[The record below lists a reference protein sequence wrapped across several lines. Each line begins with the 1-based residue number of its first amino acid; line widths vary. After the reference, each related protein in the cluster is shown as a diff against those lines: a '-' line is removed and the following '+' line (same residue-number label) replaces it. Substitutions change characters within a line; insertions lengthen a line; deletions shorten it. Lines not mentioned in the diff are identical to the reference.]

1 MKKSTKSILTLLLLT
16 AGVSFLSMNP
26 AMAKNSN
33 KETSTDNSVTQKGD
47 TSNGG
52 ANNDNSKSV
61 SSVLCSLN
69 NISIGGTAATD
80 CKGPFEG
87 NDTGDKGTLLANLNN
102 GLFNVGTNVE
112 DWKLAGKSDE
122 GGNSYGFTATN
133 DSSTG
138 NWNLGKSSISNPLT
152 GLSTFVISLK
162 TSTAYSAYLFKDI
175 DLSKTG
181 LTGVFNTIGVA
192 LDGSGNNGKALSHA
206 SLFIA
211 NYKTQPPRK
220 KVPEP
225 AAASALGLF
234 ALRALKLK
242 NKNKKNFSES

>member
-1 MKKSTKSILTLLLLT
+1 MTLLLLT
-16 AGVSFLSMNP
+16 AGVSFVSINP
-26 AMAKNSN
+26 AMARGNNKDTPKADQEANS
-33 KETSTDNSVTQKGD
+33 DTQKGG
-47 TSNGG
+47 TSKGVADKG
-52 ANNDNSKSV
+52 DSKIA

-87 NDTGDKGTLLANLNN
+87 NDTGAQGTLLTNLNN
-102 GLFNVGTNVE
+102 GLFNVGTNVAWE
-112 DWKLAGKSDE
+112 LAGKSDE
-122 GGNSYGFTATN
+122 GGNSYGFTAKN
-133 DSSTG
+133 DFSTG
-138 NWNLGKSSISNPLT
+138 NWGLGNSSISNPVT

-181 LTGVFNTIGVA
+181 LTGAFNTIGVA

-220 KVPEP
+220 SVPEP

-242 NKNKKNFSES
+242 NKNKRNFSES